1 MSETQSSVAVVLD
14 VERVYSE
21 VCRALVQQLYPDF
34 QRRVWEKVHAEAMAE
49 LLRAV
54 RAETQRVIAENTAI
68 EREDGQSVRQLVLRV
83 LHGKGSHH
91 DRGRVIGIVESRVD
105 ALARELTRE
114 IIQPYADKLR
124 AEVTERVVRA
134 MRQGA
139 DE

>member
-14 VERVYSE
+14 VERVYNE

-34 QRRVWEKVHAEAMAE
+34 KRRVWEAVHAEAMAE
-49 LLRAV
+49 LARAV

-68 EREDGQSVRQLVLRV
+68 EREDGKSVRQLVLGV
-83 LHGKGSHH
+83 LNGKGDYH
-91 DRGRVIGIVESRVD
+91 DRSRVVRIVESRVD
-105 ALARELTRE
+105 ELARELTRE

-134 MRQGA
+134 MLQGA